1 MSPLDALDRAIINQ
15 LQGDFPIAEHPFAE
29 AAQRLGI
36 DEATL
41 LDRIKRL
48 MQENVATRFGP
59 MYQIERLGGA
69 FTLAAMKVPADRFD
83 EVTALVNAF
92 QEVAHNYQRDHEFNM
107 WFVLATD
114 APERIDE
121 TIARIEAVTGLKVF
135 NMPKEKEF
143 FIGARFGA

>member
-15 LQGDFPIAEHPFAE
+15 LQGDFPIAERPFAE
-29 AAQRLGI
+29 AAERLGI
-36 DEATL
+36 DESAL
-41 LDRIKRL
+41 LGRIERL
-48 MQENVATRFGP
+48 MKENVATRFGP

-114 APERIDE
+114 APARIEE
-121 TIARIEAVTGLKVF
+121 TIARIERATGLKVF

>member
-48 MQENVATRFGP
+48 MQENVVTRFGP

-121 TIARIEAVTGLKVF
+121 TIARIEAATGLKVF